1 MSIDSFEVVFFT
13 VGFLVPG
20 FVWSAV
26 LSMLVPTKTAAT
38 EVRFLEF
45 LTLSCINH
53 GVVVLGAGVD
63 LCHNLSPAAPLLV
76 GPGVVWY
83 NIRVTRGLR
92 RRLRLI
98 ASERG
103 KRP

>member
-26 LSMLVPTKTAAT
+26 LSMLVPTRTAAT
-38 EVRFLEF
+38 EVRFLQF

-53 GVVVLGAGVD
+53 GLWSWA
-63 LCHNLSPAAPLLV
+63 LV
-76 GPGVVWY
+76 WIFATSFLQQHPIGRVWHCL
-83 NIRVTRGLR
+83 V
-92 RRLRLI
+92 
-98 ASERG
+98 
-103 KRP
+103 